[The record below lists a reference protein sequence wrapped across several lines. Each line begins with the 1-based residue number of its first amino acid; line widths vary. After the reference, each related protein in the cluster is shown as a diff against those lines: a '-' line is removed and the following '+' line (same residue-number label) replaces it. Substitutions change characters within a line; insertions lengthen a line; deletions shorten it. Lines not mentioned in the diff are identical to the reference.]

1 MSEVV
6 SSCLASLIWWREVWV
21 DMQGGSLDPAN
32 DWYAGEGN
40 QEATEDK
47 RLELFVHFYNL
58 ESKEE
63 GVLWDVKP
71 SYVIM
76 YDPDMAFIRQI
87 EVKLLTYALFL
98 HPGML
103 MSLSRYKLA
112 RGLDW

>member
-1 MSEVV
+1 M
-6 SSCLASLIWWREVWV
+6 
-21 DMQGGSLDPAN
+21 
-32 DWYAGEGN
+32 
-40 QEATEDK
+40 
-47 RLELFVHFYNL
+47 HFYNL

-87 EVKLLTYALFL
+87 EVKLLTYSLFL

-103 MSLSRYKLA
+103 MPLSRYKLA
-112 RGLDW
+112 RGRNGHLHAQCTLVISYSNLSIFM